1 MNRRRF
7 SSTAAGFLL
16 AALSASGQA
25 QDGLDFRTYLS
36 LERGMTEG
44 EVRAVAGKPDF
55 VAHQGYAPET
65 TMLVYGAD
73 NPPPAERLALIVRTY
88 SYLATPAEPYTT
100 TITFIGGRVYEI
112 ERNRKF

>member
-1 MNRRRF
+1 
-7 SSTAAGFLL
+7 
-16 AALSASGQA
+16 
-25 QDGLDFRTYLS
+25 
-36 LERGMTEG
+36 
-44 EVRAVAGKPDF
+44 
-55 VAHQGYAPET
+55 
-65 TMLVYGAD
+65 MLVYGAD